1 MIAKK
6 VMYSYPVY
14 DMIYFTEKN
23 NEFRKWSR
31 KYRERLNDGEDD
43 KTLKAQVFIYDTT
56 LRDGTQG
63 EGVSLSVDDKLKI
76 AKKLDQLGVHYIEGG
91 WPGSNPKDMEF
102 FLRAKELNLKHA
114 KITAFGS
121 TRRFGVAAEADA
133 NLNMIIESEVEAV
146 AIFGKSWDFHVTEA
160 LGTTLEENLN
170 MIYES
175 VRFLK
180 EKGLEVIYDAEHFF
194 DGYKHN
200 PEYALE
206 TVRRAS
212 EAGADWIAL
221 CDTNGGS
228 LPYEISEI
236 VARVREAVP
245 TPIGIHCHND
255 SELAVANSLAAVMAG
270 ATQVQGT
277 MNGFGERCGNANLI
291 SVIPNLQLKM
301 GYTCVP
307 DEQLKQLTNTSR
319 YVYEIAN
326 ISPPNVQAFVG
337 QSAFAHKGGM
347 HVSAILKSADTYE
360 HIKPEAVGNTRRVL
374 VSELS
379 GQSNLLF
386 KAQELNLELDK
397 NKPEGRAIIQQVKE
411 LEHQGYQ
418 YEGAE
423 ASFELLVRK
432 GLGDYEEVF
441 TVESFKVLMEKVGE
455 REVMTEATVKINV
468 NGQIIHTVA
477 EGNGPVNALDNA
489 LRKAI
494 ETFFP
499 NIKEMYL
506 TDYKV
511 RVLSEQ
517 DATAS
522 KVRVLVESTRDGRD
536 SWSTVG
542 VSANVIEASWEA
554 LLDSMR
560 YALLGRHDEVE
571 DLQPEE
577 TERQGIL
584 NH

>member
-1 MIAKK
+1 M
-6 VMYSYPVY
+6 
-14 DMIYFTEKN
+14 
-23 NEFRKWSR
+23 
-31 KYRERLNDGEDD
+31 
-43 KTLKAQVFIYDTT
+43 YDTT

-102 FLRAKELNLKHA
+102 FHRVKELQLTHA

-121 TRRFGVAAEADA
+121 TRRFGIAAEADA
-133 NLNMIIESEVEAV
+133 NLNMIIESGVEAV

-194 DGYKHN
+194 DGYKQN
-200 PEYALE
+200 PEYALA
-206 TVRRAS
+206 TVQRAAD
-212 EAGADWIAL
+212 AGADWLTL

-228 LPYEISEI
+228 LPHEISEV
-236 VARVREAVP
+236 VARVCREIG
-245 TPIGIHCHND
+245 TPVGIHCHND
-255 SELAVANSLAAVMAG
+255 GELAVANSLAAVAAG

-277 MNGFGERCGNANLI
+277 VNGFGERCGNANLI
-291 SVIPNLQLKM
+291 SIIPNLQLKL
-301 GYTCVP
+301 GYSCVP
-307 DEQLKQLTNTSR
+307 ESQLKQLTNTSR

-326 ISPPNVQAFVG
+326 IMPPNTQPFVG

-347 HVSAILKSADTYE
+347 HVSAILKAAETYE

-374 VSELS
+374 VSELA

-386 KAQELNLELDK
+386 KAQELNIDLDK
-397 NKPEGRAIIQQVKE
+397 NTPEGRAIIQQVKE

-432 GLGDYEEVF
+432 GLGEYEEVF

-455 REVMTEATVKINV
+455 QDIVTEATVKVKV
-468 NGQIIHTVA
+468 NDQIVHTVA

-489 LRKAI
+489 LRKAV
-494 ETFFP
+494 ESFFP
-499 NIKEMYL
+499 DISEMYL

-522 KVRVLVESTRDGRD
+522 KVRVLIESTKEGEN

-560 YALLGRHDEVE
+560 YALMGRHEEVA
-571 DLQPEE
+571 DIQLDE
-577 TERQGIL
+577 TERHGIL

>member
-1 MIAKK
+1 MEHGEIE
-6 VMYSYPVY
+6 
-14 DMIYFTEKN
+14 T
-23 NEFRKWSR
+23 
-31 KYRERLNDGEDD
+31 GEDD
-43 KTLKAQVFIYDTT
+43 GRLNTQVFIYDTT

-102 FLRAKELNLKHA
+102 FHKAKELQLTHA

-133 NLNMIIESEVEAV
+133 NLNMIIESGVEAV

-194 DGYKHN
+194 DGYKKN
-200 PEYALE
+200 PDYALA
-206 TVRRAS
+206 TIQRAAD
-212 EAGADWIAL
+212 AGADWLTL

-228 LPYEISEI
+228 LPHEISEI
-236 VARVREAVP
+236 VAYVRKAID
-245 TPIGIHCHND
+245 TPVGIHCHND
-255 SELAVANSLAAVMAG
+255 GELAVANSLAAVAAG

-277 MNGFGERCGNANLI
+277 INGFGERCGNANLI
-291 SVIPNLQLKM
+291 SIIPNLQVKL
-301 GYTCVP
+301 GYCCVP
-307 DEQLKQLTNTSR
+307 QAQLKQLTNTSR

-326 ISPPNVQAFVG
+326 IMPPNTQPFVG

-347 HVSAILKSADTYE
+347 HVSAILKAAETYE
-360 HIKPEAVGNTRRVL
+360 HIKPEVVGNARRVL
-374 VSELS
+374 VSELA

-386 KAQELNLELDK
+386 KAQELNIDLDK
-397 NKPEGRAIIQQVKE
+397 NTPEGRAIIQRVKE

-432 GLGDYEEVF
+432 GLGEYEEVF
-441 TVESFKVLMEKVGE
+441 TVESFKVLMEKIGE
-455 REVMTEATVKINV
+455 QDVVTEATVKVKV
-468 NGQIIHTVA
+468 NDKIVHTVA

-489 LRKAI
+489 LRKAV
-494 ETFFP
+494 ESFFP
-499 NIKEMYL
+499 DINEMYL

-522 KVRVLVESTRDGRD
+522 KVRVLIESTKEGES

-560 YALLGRHDEVE
+560 YALMGRLEEAADIRL
-571 DLQPEE
+571 DE
-577 TERQGIL
+577 TERYGIL